1 MKDTPKKCLVSYWI
15 PEMPEPRK
23 IETRFHLPIRVRS
36 RKHAGAE
43 LQARLDLIDRI
54 ADLQGITVAE
64 QPDDAV
70 PCRVDVY
77 LRDAGPGA
85 LHKKRPPSLLCSL
98 SRDGIAVYGLDR
110 WARYQVLARGW
121 GGLNEACAN
130 VHLPRDTNELETVWQ
145 IVRRSYDNQKL
156 EPERELETLV
166 VSTWDWPK
174 YSRTS
179 LQ

>member
-1 MKDTPKKCLVSYWI
+1 
-15 PEMPEPRK
+15 MPENRK
-23 IETRFHLPIRVRS
+23 IETRFDLPIRIRS
-36 RKHAGAE
+36 RKHHGTG

-54 ADLQGITVAE
+54 ADLQDIDVAE

-77 LRDAGPGA
+77 LTTHHPIASCDETPAN
-85 LHKKRPPSLLCSL
+85 LLCSL
-98 SRDGIAVYGLDR
+98 SRDGISIYGLDR

-121 GGLNEACAN
+121 GGLNHTCAQ
-130 VHLPRDTNELETVWQ
+130 VYLPRDTNELEAVWQ
-145 IVRRSYDNQKL
+145 IVRRAYDNRYF
-156 EPERELETLV
+156 EPERELEELV
-166 VSTWDWPK
+166 VSIWDWPK

>member
-1 MKDTPKKCLVSYWI
+1 
-15 PEMPEPRK
+15 MPENRK
-23 IETRFHLPIRVRS
+23 IETRFDLPIRIRS
-36 RKHAGAE
+36 RKHAGTE

-54 ADLQGITVAE
+54 ADLQDIDVAE

-77 LRDAGPGA
+77 LTTRHPIASRDETRAT
-85 LHKKRPPSLLCSL
+85 LLCSL
-98 SRDGIAVYGLDR
+98 SRDGIAIHGLDR

-121 GGLNEACAN
+121 GGLNHTCAQ
-130 VHLPRDTNELETVWQ
+130 VYLPRDTNELEAVWQ
-145 IVRRSYDNQKL
+145 IVRRAYDNRHF
-156 EPERELETLV
+156 EPERELEELV
-166 VSTWDWPK
+166 VSIWDWPK

>member
-1 MKDTPKKCLVSYWI
+1 
-15 PEMPEPRK
+15 MPENRK
-23 IETRFHLPIRVRS
+23 IETRFDLPIRIRS
-36 RKHAGAE
+36 RKQSGTE

-54 ADLQGITVAE
+54 ADLQDIDVAE

-77 LRDAGPGA
+77 LTA
-85 LHKKRPPSLLCSL
+85 HHPSASCDETPETLLCSL
-98 SRDGIAVYGLDR
+98 SRDGISIYGLDR

-121 GGLNEACAN
+121 GGLNHTCAQ
-130 VHLPRDTNELETVWQ
+130 VYLPRDTNELEAVWQ
-145 IVRRSYDNQKL
+145 IVRRAYDNRHF
-156 EPERELETLV
+156 EPERELEELV
-166 VSTWDWPK
+166 VSIWDWPK